1 MFDGVKQLGSH
12 AYFTLW
18 VNYHTDRL
26 ITRSDRGVEEQ
37 TYSLSFKHNASV
49 GARESQTADRNG
61 RKGNCC
67 IRTEQLNI
75 YDLICLYSILCAL
88 VCTCMYL
95 HFGHLEYE

>member
-37 TYSLSFKHNASV
+37 TSSFSFKHNGQRWCS
-49 GARESQTADRNG
+49 
-61 RKGNCC
+61 
-67 IRTEQLNI
+67 
-75 YDLICLYSILCAL
+75 
-88 VCTCMYL
+88 
-95 HFGHLEYE
+95 

>member
-1 MFDGVKQLGSH
+1 MLDGVKQLGSH

-49 GARESQTADRNG
+49 GAHESQTADWNG
-61 RKGNCC
+61 RKGRCC
-67 IRTEQLNI
+67 TE
-75 YDLICLYSILCAL
+75 
-88 VCTCMYL
+88 
-95 HFGHLEYE
+95 